1 MWEWKKVEF
10 FFVLTFLKYISTF
23 QQLPLIHS
31 SAEVCSNV
39 MLSMQRLCETAVSD
53 SFWHAIFH
61 VHNGCETTV
70 CDSSKCTH
78 WLWNLS
84 ACCGMLT
91 IFGMP
96 WCLCHHRLTVT
107 PCRSRSQWAKWS
119 FAPCQLPR
127 SPRLLGPCCSLLCM
141 SAGKQWC
148 LQAGL
153 GSI

>member
-1 MWEWKKVEF
+1 MELKVIHFSPELVLLHPTKVKMKKKVEF

-31 SAEVCSNV
+31 SADVCSNV

-61 VHNGCETTV
+61 VHKGCETTV

-78 WLWNLS
+78 WLWSLS

-96 WCLCHHRLTVT
+96 WCLCTMVV
-107 PCRSRSQWAKWS
+107 K
-119 FAPCQLPR
+119 
-127 SPRLLGPCCSLLCM
+127 LLCFDRFEFFC
-141 SAGKQWC
+141 AR
-148 LQAGL
+148 
-153 GSI
+153 